1 MILILIFSVI
11 GPSLQVDQN
20 ILDGEADEVD
30 GDESNLLDE

>member
-1 MILILIFSVI
+1 MIILFVI
-11 GPSLQVDQN
+11 SPSLQVDQN